1 MSISSVLVCLL
12 GIRPFD
18 EGNARNHFLLLASLI
33 ANENDRIALAAAY
46 SQKADERKAQSAF
59 LVNDNSPDRPLFEW
73 SRRNDVELVRFV
85 QCLSRAV
92 LKVITKASADPV
104 RGSA

>member
-18 EGNARNHFLLLASLI
+18 EGNARNHFLLASLI

-46 SQKADERKAQSAF
+46 SQKADERSAQIAF
-59 LVNDNSPDRPLFEW
+59 LVNDISPDRPLIEW

-104 RGSA
+104 CGSA